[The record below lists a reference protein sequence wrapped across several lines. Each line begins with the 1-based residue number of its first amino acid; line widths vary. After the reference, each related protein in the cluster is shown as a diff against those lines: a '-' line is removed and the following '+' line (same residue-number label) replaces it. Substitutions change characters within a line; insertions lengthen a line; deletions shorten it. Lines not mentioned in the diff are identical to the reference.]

1 MRVGIDIR
9 NIGKKRTGDETVF
22 FNLVKNLAQ
31 IDGTNEYFLLT
42 DILDGNVL
50 AGIKEKLGILDKKNF
65 KVVSLKSGN
74 KFIWNLFT
82 LAGYLEKNPVDVYHT
97 QYIVPFFVPKK
108 IKIITHIHDVSF
120 IAYPEL
126 ISKIDIFFL
135 KLLIP
140 RSLRLADK
148 IISVSEFT
156 KQEII
161 KYYNTDPEKIEIVY
175 NAANDNFSKDESPEK
190 LEEVRKKYSLPK
202 KFALYV
208 GTMQPRKNIPMLIN
222 AFCGIKDKISG
233 TKLVLVGNKNAHNF
247 DNNINKS
254 ISDNN
259 IKSDVIFPGYIDQE
273 DLAAIY
279 KLAEV
284 FVFPSLY
291 EGFGIPIL
299 EAFASKLP
307 VLASDIQ
314 IHNEIAGEAALY
326 FNPGSLDDFSEKL
339 YNSLADQNL
348 REKLI
353 SSGSERINFFSWQRS
368 AQEMLKI
375 YEELIGR

>member
-222 AFCGIKDKISG
+222 AFFGIKDKISG